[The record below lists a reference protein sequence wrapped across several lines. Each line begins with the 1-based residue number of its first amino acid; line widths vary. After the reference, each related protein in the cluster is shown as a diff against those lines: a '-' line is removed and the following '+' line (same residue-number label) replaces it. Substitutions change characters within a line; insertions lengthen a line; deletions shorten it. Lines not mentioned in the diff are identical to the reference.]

1 MKHLFIKKHPKNDVL
16 ENLILTL
23 KSAPDPNRYSSIFI
37 DLIEYIRPYKEPPAL
52 YLKLVIEATQ
62 KDKQFQRGLEAMFAH
77 LLNHR
82 NSETIFADLGILK
95 SGTFASEAWA
105 QFRHKIIP
113 PLSDKHS
120 LQYLI
125 ERAFYHKSDFKWVN
139 EIKDELWEVFFDL
152 ISGEV
157 IKSHLNA
164 QKHLKNALTILSYR
178 VTSLG
183 FENELKYIRKT
194 EEELLTP
201 FISQNNSILEFVN
214 LLSTPNTSEVFILE
228 SAEQAIQKIHQCDS
242 ILLEIRSRT
251 QNYGT
256 DLSQSYILLRTSQQ
270 LMRMS
275 MLIRLLTPGI
285 TQSNI
290 IATTTSLFKNTIT
303 NINKQNSIK
312 NLFSKNTELLAYQ
325 IAEHKS
331 ASGEHYITTT
341 RKEFNS
347 FFYAACA
354 GGLVIGFAALNK
366 ALLGKLHLAPFWQ
379 HFWYGTNY
387 ALAFVFLFITGAA
400 LATKQPTMTASALAS
415 SLDKRKGGDQSF
427 ESFAIT
433 FGKVWRSQFASFAGN
448 IIITFPTAY
457 LIAFLWFNLT
467 GTRLFSGPEESIGIL
482 ESQQPLKSLAWLYA
496 SIAGVFLFI
505 SGIITGYIDNK
516 VIYARIGPRIKDHPI
531 LRLKLKI
538 SQQKLVKFSDYIVR
552 NLGGLVGNI
561 ILGFLL
567 GYADLIGKIFGAP
580 IDIRHITIST
590 AYFGFVAEELNN
602 NLSTYNWIWTAI
614 GVIGVGFFNFLI
626 SFSMAFYVAVRSRSL
641 SLKIVPQAAK
651 AVWKYFKKFPL
662 DFIYPPAIP
671 RKKAEVF
678 SSQPKNT
685 Q

>member
-1 MKHLFIKKHPKNDVL
+1 MKQFFTKKHPKNDVL

-37 DLIEYIRPYKEPPAL
+37 ELIEYLRPYKEPSAL
-52 YLKLVIEATQ
+52 YLKQVIETIQ
-62 KDKQFQRGLEAMFAH
+62 IDKQFQRGLENMFAY
-77 LLNHR
+77 LLNHK

-95 SGTFASEAWA
+95 SGTLASEAWA

-125 ERAFYHKSDFKWVN
+125 ERAFNKKNDHKWVN
-139 EIKDELWEVFFDL
+139 EISNELWEDFFKL
-152 ISGEV
+152 ISGEI
-157 IKSHLNA
+157 IKSHQSAL
-164 QKHLKNALTILSYR
+164 KHLKDALTILSYR

-194 EEELLTP
+194 DEELLTP
-201 FISQNNSILEFVN
+201 FISQNNAILEFVN
-214 LLSTPNTSEVFILE
+214 LLSTHNTSEVFIIE
-228 SAEQAIQKIHQCDS
+228 SSTKALQNIHQCES
-242 ILLEIRSRT
+242 ILLEIRSST
-251 QNYGT
+251 QSYGT

-275 MLIRLLTPGI
+275 MLIRLLTPG
-285 TQSNI
+285 TNEQSI
-290 IATTTSLFKNTIT
+290 ISTTTSLFKNTIT
-303 NINKQNSIK
+303 NISKQNSIK

-366 ALLGKLHLAPFWQ
+366 ALLGKLDLAPFWQ

-387 ALAFVFLFITGAA
+387 AVAFVFLFITGAA

-448 IIITFPTAY
+448 ILITFPTAY
-457 LIAFLWFNLT
+457 LIAVLWFNLT
-467 GTRLFSGPEESIGIL
+467 GTRLFSGPEEAVAIL
-482 ESQQPLKSLAWLYA
+482 EAQQPQKSLAWLYA
-496 SIAGVFLFI
+496 SIAGVFLFV

-516 VIYARIGPRIKDHPI
+516 VIYARIGPRIKDHPT
-531 LRLKLKI
+531 LRQKWKI
-538 SQQKLVKFSDYIVR
+538 SQQKLAKFSDYIVR

-567 GYADLIGKIFGAP
+567 GYADLIGEIFGAP

-626 SFSMAFYVAVRSRSL
+626 SFSMAFYVAIRSRSL

-651 AVWKYFKKFPL
+651 AVWIYFKKFPL
-662 DFIYPPAIP
+662 DFIYPPSIP
-671 RKKAEVF
+671 RKKSEVF
-678 SSQPKNT
+678 TTSNKNN
-685 Q
+685 